1 MKVKDVAKM
10 LRTSEMTIRIGL
22 QQGVFPFGAAFK
34 TDEKNKNYTYV
45 IYPEKIK
52 EYISG
57 RGDSNDVDR

>member
-45 IYPEKIK
+45 LYPEKVR
-52 EYISG
+52 EYCG
-57 RGDSNDVDR
+57 KQEG